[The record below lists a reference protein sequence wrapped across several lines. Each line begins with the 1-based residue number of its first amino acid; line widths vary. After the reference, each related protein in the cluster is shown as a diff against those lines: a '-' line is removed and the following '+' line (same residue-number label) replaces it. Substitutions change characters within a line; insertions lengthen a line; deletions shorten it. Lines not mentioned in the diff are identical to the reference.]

1 MAFFNKLQNVKNAV
15 TDKFDDVK
23 YFVEDKTFDAKYFV
37 KDKVSDVKDFVGEK
51 GSDTKYFVKEKAESV
66 KDFVSDKTYDA
77 KNFVQDKAKIESKAD
92 IAEVASYVLFPAQIP
107 LKMIMRNVGKNSSTS
122 INSKNRHLLH
132 RIDVMESYQKEG
144 NMLNDKLNKQLVQIT
159 NVKKSLHDQLV
170 FFAEVL
176 EKIHNRP
183 VYNISLNGQKIS
195 FEELFKQSG
204 VDADFA
210 MIDSYLINIYDEDA
224 GIMDGLMRSPVFAA
238 ILKFREKTLKNKIE
252 NAVHEVNECINNMKI
267 INSYLRNMT
276 KTAGNF
282 EKELSAI
289 QSQFSGQ
296 VDQLADVVNAK
307 SNFEEFEDEEI
318 TLLDT
323 NIKFV
328 HIIVALLNTHL
339 FGKVEPD
346 ENGLTPTNEAGVS
359 KVVQEAMIMR
369 NQIK

>member
-23 YFVEDKTFDAKYFV
+23 YFVEDKTFDTKYFV

-51 GSDTKYFVKEKAESV
+51 GSDAKYFVKEKAGSV
-66 KDFVSDKTYDA
+66 KDFVNDKTYDA
-77 KNFVQDKAKIESKAD
+77 KNFVQDKANIESKAD
-92 IAEVASYVLFPAQIP
+92 IAEVAAYVLFPAQIP
-107 LKMIMRNVGKNSSTS
+107 LKIIMRNVGKDSSTS
-122 INSKNRHLLH
+122 INSKNRHLVH
-132 RIDVMESYQKEG
+132 RIDVLESYQKEG

-159 NVKKSLHDQLV
+159 NVKKSLLDQLV

-195 FEELFKQSG
+195 FEELFKQSV

-210 MIDSYLINIYDEDA
+210 MIDSYLIKIYDEDA

-267 INSYLRNMT
+267 INGYLRKMT

-289 QSQFSGQ
+289 QSEFSGQ
-296 VDQLADVVNAK
+296 VYQLADVVNAK
-307 SNFEEFEDEEI
+307 SNFEEFTNEEI

-339 FGKVEPD
+339 FEKVEPD
-346 ENGLTPTNEAGVS
+346 KNGLTPTNEAGVS
-359 KVVQEAMIMR
+359 KVIQDAMIMR
-369 NQIK
+369 NQI